1 MRQARGMPATPP
13 TLPLERGEFSE
24 VVLRGA
30 IRDPGGPGRV
40 SAFVE
45 HFLGMRLGGRRWVVL
60 TNRRLLVLRRRKPK
74 AYSEGQWFDVSL
86 DRRRITASMPFM
98 EGSLVVMPLVSSKGP
113 ASLLL
118 PSASFKDAQ
127 RLARALGASGR

>member
-1 MRQARGMPATPP
+1 MPATPP
-13 TLPLERGEFSE
+13 SLPLERGEFAE

-30 IRDPGGPGRV
+30 MRDPGGPGRLA
-40 SAFVE
+40 AFVE
-45 HFLGMRLGGRRWVVL
+45 HFLGMRLGGRRWVIL
-60 TNRRLLVLRRRKPK
+60 TNRRLLVLRRKDPRSYG
-74 AYSEGQWFDVSL
+74 AGQWFDVSF
-86 DRRRITASMPFM
+86 DRRRVTASMPFM

-127 RLARALGASGR
+127 RLARSLGANGR